1 MASVSGPL
9 GSRHFPEATNPV
21 SAPQN
26 SPKVS
31 GGTQGVGQ
39 IKWKCHQ
46 DWAQG
51 SLSRGIKTP
60 AAASARALWRPP
72 APGRWRGARPS
83 WLTGQLGVWQGG
95 DCPRQSP
102 RVVILGLGGGARNEG
117 LRLMQ
122 KILQGHV
129 HMLLPLQDLGKEGEA
144 MPLSAIVPSNPLNS
158 EDVANQP
165 YPGARRISGINELE
179 THFIASKK

>member
-60 AAASARALWRPP
+60 ASASARALWRPP

-122 KILQGHV
+122 KSSRVTSTCSSLCRTSAKRVKLCLSPPSSPRIPLTARTLQISPTQG
-129 HMLLPLQDLGKEGEA
+129 LGG
-144 MPLSAIVPSNPLNS
+144 S
-158 EDVANQP
+158 
-165 YPGARRISGINELE
+165 PGSMS
-179 THFIASKK
+179 SKLTL